1 MGGAAINGG
10 AEGVGP
16 AGQGGGGRGSAY
28 KRRLRLVWGLLA
40 PESDASL
47 PELRMR
53 VLRGAVVGHRCVKL
67 PYCAGLHG
75 RAVSVYRAV
84 HAPA

>member
-1 MGGAAINGG
+1 MSAGRISGAAVNGG
-10 AEGVGP
+10 AEGAGP

-40 PESDASL
+40 HESDAAL

-53 VLRGAVVGHRCVKL
+53 LLRGAVSGCQV
-67 PYCAGLHG
+67 
-75 RAVSVYRAV
+75 
-84 HAPA
+84 